1 MRLREGLCIARHDEY
16 KTLIS
21 PAYDEK
27 RCRKYFNFLEEM
39 ARSNDKLISE
49 VVESTVMEEL
59 HDYLSDDKFK
69 PYLGNESKVSLSAVS
84 GYMEKIDS

>member
-1 MRLREGLCIARHDEY
+1 
-16 KTLIS
+16 
-21 PAYDEK
+21 
-27 RCRKYFNFLEEM
+27 M

>member
-1 MRLREGLCIARHDEY
+1 MEY
-16 KTLIS
+16 KTLIY
-21 PAYDEK
+21 PAFDEK
-27 RCRKYFNFLEEM
+27 RCRKYFNFLEET

-49 VVESTVMEEL
+49 VVDSTVMEEL
-59 HDYLSDDKFK
+59 HDYLPDDKLK

>member
-1 MRLREGLCIARHDEY
+1 MR
-16 KTLIS
+16 
-21 PAYDEK
+21 P
-27 RCRKYFNFLEEM
+27 FNMAQLAVSGGNLHFLEEM

>member
-1 MRLREGLCIARHDEY
+1 MEY

-21 PAYDEK
+21 QACDEK
-27 RCRKYFNFLEEM
+27 RCRKYFNFLEKT

-49 VVESTVMEEL
+49 AVDFTVMQEL
-59 HDYLSDDKFK
+59 HDVLPDDKLK